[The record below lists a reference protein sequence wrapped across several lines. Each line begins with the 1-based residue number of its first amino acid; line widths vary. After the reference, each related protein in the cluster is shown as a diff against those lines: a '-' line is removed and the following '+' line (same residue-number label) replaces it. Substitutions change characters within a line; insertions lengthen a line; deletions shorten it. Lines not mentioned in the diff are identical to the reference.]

1 MSGGIYVSANSIG
14 GATVIV
20 DDGDRTF
27 YRVRMDHAAA
37 RALFAQL
44 EAAMSTSLT
53 LDTVA
58 DDTERPS

>member
-14 GATVIV
+14 GATVLV
-20 DDGDRTF
+20 DDGDGTH
-27 YRVRMDHAAA
+27 YRIRMDHASA
-37 RALFAQL
+37 RALVAQL
-44 EAAMSTSLT
+44 EAAMSTSIT

>member
-27 YRVRMDHAAA
+27 YRIRMDHASA
-37 RALFAQL
+37 RALVAQL
-44 EAAMSTSLT
+44 EAAMSTSIT